1 MIDPET
7 RHKMKIPNPRNVWN
21 SSVVKVYRE
30 YGREMM
36 PYAIAAT
43 VIGVFASLASQFRQ
57 VSFGLMVETLGGSE
71 SASAFPYAE
80 VILPASKDGRIMTLI
95 FILVAIFVINAIS
108 GLVTGYLWSV
118 FRHKLAGKL
127 RVQAY
132 SATQNLTPKRF
143 IQRGTGEYTSLI
155 MRDTRG
161 LGRLPRSI
169 VSGGLQNI
177 VKVLTMGGVLIA
189 LNWQFALLTMAMI
202 PVIVWWTPKYGDL
215 VNELYSEQFEARSKF
230 SGTVTSSIEGI
241 FTVKSY
247 AAEERMEGMIQSQS
261 DEYRDTVIQN
271 SLKRSIYGQVFSLAT
286 SGTSLFVIAVGS
298 IWVLNG
304 PPLFFTQELTLGA
317 WTVFYTNSTL
327 LLSPARQAKS
337 YVSTFKKSQAS
348 ADRVYALLNQAKE
361 DSDSDK
367 RKFEEVDGRI
377 EYEEAYFKYNF
388 EDESPLATVEN
399 KDKSEDEDDKDN
411 EDSTDD
417 EDDSPFEIGPIS
429 RVIEE
434 GQTVGIVGK
443 SGSGKSTFVKLL
455 VNFLETDEGK
465 LLVDGKDSS
474 EYDSASLRDHIGY
487 VSQDPYLFNGTLR
500 DNIGFGAPEASEE
513 DIEDAVREASM
524 EDVVDKFDD
533 GLDTELGEDGARLS
547 GGQKQRVAIARAL
560 ASDPDILVL
569 DEATSHV
576 DNITE
581 NNIKKSIK
589 SAGKDRTVLVIAH
602 RLSTVCNADRI
613 LVFEDGE
620 IIEDGS
626 HEKLTDKG
634 GRYAELWRNHIG
646 ISE

>member
-1 MIDPET
+1 MN
-7 RHKMKIPNPRNVWN
+7 IPNPRDVWN
-21 SSVVKVYRE
+21 SSVVKIYRE
-30 YGREMM
+30 YGRETM
-36 PYAIAAT
+36 PYAIAASA
-43 VIGVFASLASQFRQ
+43 IGLFASLASQFRQ
-57 VSFGLMVETLGGSE
+57 VSFGLIVETLGGSE
-71 SASAFPYAE
+71 AASAFPYAD

-95 FILVAIFVINAIS
+95 VILVAIFIINAIS

-132 SATQNLTPKRF
+132 SATQSLTPKRF

-177 VKVLTMGGVLIA
+177 VKVLTMGGVLLA

-202 PVIVWWTPKYGDL
+202 PLIIWWTPKYGDL
-215 VNELYSEQFEARSKF
+215 VNELYSEQFEVRSKF

-247 AAEERMEGMIQSQS
+247 AAEDRMEGMIKSQS
-261 DEYRDTVIQN
+261 DEYRDTVINN
-271 SLKRSIYGQVFSLAT
+271 SLKRSVYGQVFSLAT

-337 YVSTFKKSQAS
+337 YVSSFKKSQAS
-348 ADRVYALLNQAKE
+348 ADRVYALLNQGEE
-361 DSDSDK
+361 DSESHK
-367 RKFEEVDGRI
+367 KKFENVNGRI
-377 EYEEAYFKYNF
+377 EYEDAYFKYNF
-388 EDESPLATVEN
+388 EDESPLAAVEN
-399 KDKSEDEDDKDN
+399 EDEDEDEDSEDEDSD
-411 EDSTDD
+411 E

-455 VNFLETDEGK
+455 VNFLEVDEGS

-487 VSQDPYLFNGTLR
+487 VSQDPYLFNSTLR

-513 DIEDAVREASM
+513 DIENAVKEASM

-581 NNIKKSIK
+581 NNIKKSIE
-589 SAGKDRTVLVIAH
+589 SAGRDRTVLVIAH

-613 LVFEDGE
+613 LVFEEGE

-626 HEKLTDKG
+626 HEELTDKG
-634 GRYAELWRNHIG
+634 GRYSELWRNHIG